1 MLLGMKTKP
10 NPTDTLVIN
19 LRALMRAN
27 KIKTPQLATQSGVS
41 IRMIKY
47 ILAGERKPTVELANA
62 LAKPFGI
69 TGWQIIMPG
78 LPIELA
84 KSGRLDKLIHNYS
97 ESQEKGRTYIDRV
110 AEHEATYKV
119 GNSK

>member
-1 MLLGMKTKP
+1 MLLGMKTRPKT
-10 NPTDTLVIN
+10 TDTLVVN
-19 LRALMRAN
+19 LRALMRAS

-41 IRMIKY
+41 LRMIKY
-47 ILAGERKPTVELANA
+47 ILSGERKPTVELADA

-97 ESQEKGRTYIDRV
+97 ESQEKGRTYIDSV
-110 AEHEATYKV
+110 AEHEATYKT